1 MASHIVSRRFLAVSV
16 FITRRLFD
24 RHFSWKVL
32 GAFLVVVSGNDD
44 VGTMEISERLFA
56 CSLQLQRVRDCFR
69 SRVYQPVFSL
79 IIKVLCIFYCDIYLV
94 IFYLFFL
101 QSSSL
106 KFFL

>member
-44 VGTMEISERLFA
+44 VGTMEISE
-56 CSLQLQRVRDCFR
+56 
-69 SRVYQPVFSL
+69 
-79 IIKVLCIFYCDIYLV
+79 
-94 IFYLFFL
+94 
-101 QSSSL
+101 
-106 KFFL
+106 